1 MAKAVTSK
9 KCFRGGKL
17 YREGD
22 TLEYT
27 GAAKDMPKWM
37 NLVDVE
43 EDEKLSASDIVKLI
57 KSADSLESLAEYEQY
72 ADDERKTVSEAY
84 ANKLEELTAE

>member
-27 GAAKDMPKWM
+27 GAVKDMPKWM
-37 NLVDVE
+37 KLVDSA

-57 KSADSLESLAEYEQY
+57 KSADSLDSLAEYEQY

-84 ANKLEELTAE
+84 ANKLEELAAE